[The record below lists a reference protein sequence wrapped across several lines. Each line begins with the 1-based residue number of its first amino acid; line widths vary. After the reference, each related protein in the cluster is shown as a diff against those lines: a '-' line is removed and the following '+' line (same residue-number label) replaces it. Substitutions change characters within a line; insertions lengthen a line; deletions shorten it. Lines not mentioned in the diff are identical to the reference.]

1 MIDVIN
7 RISEFIV
14 TGINRLFGW
23 LPPIGVLLVHGLL
36 MGVLALSVYALVS
49 NQASIKR
56 TKSRLLARVLE
67 IRLFQDD
74 PLAVIGSFF
83 RVLGGTFLY
92 MKDSLM
98 PLVVMLPIVVL
109 WITQLA
115 GFYEWRPLRAG
126 ETTVVAVKME
136 KGTDISS
143 GTPKLS
149 VPAGMTV
156 ETEAFRSLKDN
167 EVVWRVKADA
177 AATGTLKIDVAGES
191 AEKEVAAASGG
202 LVQVSPKRL
211 KTGFWE
217 KVYYPYEAS
226 LPADKKFSE
235 IRVTYPQGQ
244 IKIFGIEMNWLI
256 ILLIASILFGFALKK
271 PFKVEF

>member
-1 MIDVIN
+1 MIDIVN
-7 RISEFIV
+7 RISEIIV
-14 TGINRLFGW
+14 TGINRIFGW
-23 LPPIGVLLVHGLL
+23 LPPSGVLLVHGLL

-56 TKSRLLARVLE
+56 TKNRLLARVLE

-74 PLAVIGSFF
+74 PLAVVGSFF

-98 PLVVMLPIVVL
+98 PLFVMLPIVVL

-115 GFYEWRPLRAG
+115 GWFEWRPLRPG

-143 GTPKLS
+143 GTPRLI

-156 ETEAFRSLKDN
+156 ETDAFRSLKDN

-177 AATGTLKIDVAGES
+177 PVSGEMKIDVAGAS
-191 AEKEVAAASGG
+191 IEKEIAVASSG
-202 LVQVSPKRL
+202 LAQVSPKRL

-244 IKIFGIEMNWLI
+244 VKIFGMEMNWLI
-256 ILLIASILFGFALKK
+256 LLLIASIVFGFALKK

>member
-1 MIDVIN
+1 MIDTAN
-7 RISEFIV
+7 RVSELVV
-14 TGINRLFGW
+14 TGINSLFGW
-23 LPPIGVLLVHGLL
+23 LPPIGVLLIHGLL

-56 TKSRLLARVLE
+56 TKNRLLARVLE

-92 MKDSLM
+92 MRDSLM
-98 PLVVMLPIVVL
+98 PLFVMLPIVVL

-115 GFYEWRPLRAG
+115 GFFEWRPLRPG

-143 GTPKLS
+143 GAPKLS

-167 EVVWRVKADA
+167 EVVWRVKADG
-177 AATGTLKIDVAGES
+177 AATGTMKIDVAGES
-191 AEKEVAAASGG
+191 IEKEVAAAGGG

-217 KVYYPYEAS
+217 KVYYPYETS
-226 LPADKKFSE
+226 LPADKRFSE

-244 IKIFGIEMNWLI
+244 IKIFGMEMNWLI
-256 ILLIASILFGFALKK
+256 ILLIASIVFGFALKK

>member
-1 MIDVIN
+1 
-7 RISEFIV
+7 
-14 TGINRLFGW
+14 
-23 LPPIGVLLVHGLL
+23 
-36 MGVLALSVYALVS
+36 
-49 NQASIKR
+49 
-56 TKSRLLARVLE
+56 VLE

-74 PLAVIGSFF
+74 PLAVVGSFF

-98 PLVVMLPIVVL
+98 PLFVMLPIVVL

-115 GFYEWRPLRAG
+115 GWFEWRPLRPG
-126 ETTVVAVKME
+126 ETTIVAVKME

-143 GTPKLS
+143 GTPTLI

-156 ETEAFRSLKDN
+156 ETEPFRSLKDN

-177 AATGTLKIDVAGES
+177 PASGEMRIDVAGAS
-191 AEKEVAAASGG
+191 IEKEIAVASSG
-202 LVQVSPKRL
+202 LAQVSPKRL

-217 KVYYPYEAS
+217 KVYYPYETS

-244 IKIFGIEMNWLI
+244 VKIFGMEMNWLI
-256 ILLIASILFGFALKK
+256 LLLIASIVFGFALKK

>member
-1 MIDVIN
+1 MIDIIN
-7 RISEFIV
+7 RISEIIV
-14 TGINRLFGW
+14 TGINLLFGW
-23 LPPIGVLLVHGLL
+23 LPPIGVLLIHALL

-56 TKSRLLARVLE
+56 TKNRLLARVLE

-74 PLAVIGSFF
+74 PLAVVGSFF

-98 PLVVMLPIVVL
+98 PLFVMLPIVVL

-115 GFYEWRPLRAG
+115 GWFEWRPLRPG

-143 GTPKLS
+143 GKSALS
-149 VPAGMTV
+149 VPAGLTV
-156 ETEAFRSLKDN
+156 ETEAFRSLKEN
-167 EVVWRVKADA
+167 ELAWRVKADGA
-177 AATGTLKIDVAGES
+177 AIGAMKIDVAGAS
-191 AEKEVAAASGG
+191 IEKEIAAASSG
-202 LVQVSPKRL
+202 LTQVSPKRL

-226 LPADKKFSE
+226 LPADRPFSE
-235 IRVTYPQGQ
+235 IRVIYPQAQ
-244 IKIFGIEMNWLI
+244 LKVLGIEMHWLI
-256 ILLIASILFGFALKK
+256 VLLIASILFGFALKK

>member
-1 MIDVIN
+1 MIDIVN
-7 RISEFIV
+7 RISEIIV
-14 TGINRLFGW
+14 TGINRIFGW
-23 LPPIGVLLVHGLL
+23 LPPSGVLLVHGLL

-56 TKSRLLARVLE
+56 TKNRLLARVLE

-74 PLAVIGSFF
+74 PLAVVGSFF

-98 PLVVMLPIVVL
+98 PLFVMLPIVVL

-115 GFYEWRPLRAG
+115 GWFEWRPLRPG

-143 GTPKLS
+143 GTPTLI

-156 ETEAFRSLKDN
+156 ETEPFRSLKDN

-177 AATGTLKIDVAGES
+177 PVSGEMKIDVAGAS
-191 AEKEVAAASGG
+191 IEKEIAVASSG
-202 LVQVSPKRL
+202 LAQVSPKRL

-235 IRVTYPQGQ
+235 VRVTYPQGQ
-244 IKIFGIEMNWLI
+244 VKIFGMEMNWLI
-256 ILLIASILFGFALKK
+256 LLLIASIVFGFALKK

>member
-1 MIDVIN
+1 MIDLVN
-7 RISEFIV
+7 RISEILV
-14 TGINRLFGW
+14 TGINSIFGW
-23 LPPIGVLLVHGLL
+23 LPPIGVLLIHGLL
-36 MGVLALSVYALVS
+36 MGILALSVYALVS

-74 PLAVIGSFF
+74 PLAVMGSFF

-92 MKDSLM
+92 MRDSLM
-98 PLVVMLPIVVL
+98 PLFVMLPIVVL

-115 GFYEWRPLRAG
+115 GFFEWRPLRPG

-143 GTPKLS
+143 GAPKLS

-167 EVVWRVKADA
+167 EVVWRVKADG
-177 AATGTLKIDVAGES
+177 AATGTMKIDVAGES
-191 AEKEVAAASGG
+191 IEKEVAAAGGG

-211 KTGFWE
+211 ETGFWE

-244 IKIFGIEMNWLI
+244 IKIFGMEMNWLI
-256 ILLIASILFGFALKK
+256 ILLIASIVFGFALKK

>member
-1 MIDVIN
+1 MIDVVN

-23 LPPIGVLLVHGLL
+23 MPPIGVLLVHGLL

-56 TKSRLLARVLE
+56 TKNRLLARVLE

-74 PLAVIGSFF
+74 PLAVMGSFF

-115 GFYEWRPLRAG
+115 GFFEWRPLKVG
-126 ETTVVAVKME
+126 DTTVVAVKME

-143 GTPKLS
+143 GAPKLS

-156 ETEAFRSLKDN
+156 ETDAFRSLKDN
-167 EVVWRVKADA
+167 EVVWRVKANG
-177 AATGTLKIDVAGES
+177 AATGTMKIDVAGES
-191 AEKEVAAASGG
+191 AEKEVAAGGGG

-235 IRVTYPQGQ
+235 IRVSYPQGQ
-244 IKIFGIEMNWLI
+244 IKIFGMEMNWLI
-256 ILLIASILFGFALKK
+256 ILLIASIVFGFALKK